1 MKYNKQAKNLIAKK
15 VTTSLTN
22 KKGLLQI
29 NFYEFLNEQDHSNTK
44 GLGWFHAPN
53 NIKIVSEIETF
64 ITEKDINKF
73 SKIIFLGIGGATI
86 TAEMLSNMLHA
97 SNNQQ
102 YEIIDSIDVDE
113 LSEIAKEVII
123 ENTLFVVMSKSGN
136 TIEVLSQLH
145 FFWKHFPS
153 GENYIAITESGS
165 KLYEHA
171 IKNQFLKIFEC
182 PKNIGGR
189 FASLSY
195 LGIVPASLMK
205 IDIKKMIQNVIKAK
219 NTYSVSFQDSAPAS
233 LGKYIAN
240 AINEDCNN
248 IIIIIPENLLFFGK
262 WIEQMIAESLGKMG
276 TGITPVI
283 CCDINRA
290 VNLQTKS
297 IIINYLESIH
307 ETFDCPV
314 LNIKL
319 NNILDI
325 GQQIYMWQVAIA
337 YSGQLLGINA
347 FDQPDVE
354 KVKIDPG
361 AVNRVNSNQNDYSLN
376 QEFFQETI
384 KNDSCLHLL
393 SFGKKS
399 KKYQSLLN
407 EQKRILESLLQIPV
421 NIHYAP
427 RYLHSVGQ
435 LHKGGKTGN
444 HFIFIDNI
452 KMNKAKI
459 PNYNF
464 SFSDIAAA
472 QLRNDSEYL
481 TKISKKV
488 AITKIKDLQT
498 ITEQC
503 TRSF

>member
-1 MKYNKQAKNLIAKK
+1 MKYNKQAKNLIVKK
-15 VTTSLTN
+15 VENSLTN
-22 KKGLLQI
+22 KKSLLRK
-29 NFYEFLNEQDHSNTK
+29 NFYEILSEQDQTNTK
-44 GLGWFHAPN
+44 DLGWFDAPN
-53 NIKIVSEIETF
+53 NTKIVNEIEAF
-64 ITEKDINKF
+64 IIEKEIKKF

-86 TAEMLSNMLHA
+86 TAEILLNMLPK
-97 SNNQQ
+97 SNDKK
-102 YEIIDSIDVDE
+102 YKIIDSIDIDE
-113 LSEIAKEVII
+113 LSAITKEIILEK
-123 ENTLFVVMSKSGN
+123 TLFVVMSKSGS
-136 TIEVLSQLH
+136 TIEVLSQFN

-153 GENYIAITESGS
+153 GANYIAITEPES

-171 IKNQFLKIFEC
+171 TKNQFLKIFEC

-195 LGIVPASLMK
+195 LGIVPALLMD
-205 IDIKKMIQNVIKAK
+205 IDMDKVMHSTIKAK
-219 NTYSVSFQDSAPAS
+219 DAYSISFQDAPPSS

-240 AINEDCNN
+240 AINEDFNN
-248 IIIIIPENLLFFGK
+248 IIIIIPNNLLFFAK
-262 WIEQMIAESLGKMG
+262 WIEQMIAESLGKNG
-276 TGITPVI
+276 IGITPVI

-290 VNLQTKS
+290 INLQTKS
-297 IIINYLESIH
+297 IIINYLEPIY

-314 LNIKL
+314 LNIQL
-319 NNILDI
+319 DNILDI
-325 GQQIYMWQVAIA
+325 GKQIYMWQVAIA

-354 KVKIDPG
+354 TVKIDPRT
-361 AVNRVNSNQNDYSLN
+361 VTRIHSKQSDYTLN
-376 QEFFQETI
+376 LEFIQDVI
-384 KNDSCLHLL
+384 NNGSCLHLL

-407 EQKRILESLLQIPV
+407 EQKRILESLLQMPV

-435 LHKGGKTGN
+435 LHKGGNTGN

-452 KMNKAKI
+452 KIDKVKI
-459 PNYNF
+459 PNYHF

-488 AITKIKDLQT
+488 AITNIKDLKT
-498 ITEQC
+498 TTEQC
-503 TRSF
+503 TQSF